1 MSELAHFPPETRV
14 GIYNRV
20 STEKKVQLE
29 ALDKQVEYTRKLVLE
44 NHLTLVNQYV
54 EPESGTEAEHRYE
67 YQRMLKDIQA
77 DRLDLVV
84 VKCSDRLCRSQ
95 VEWHNFI
102 KLILH
107 KNEFILLS

>member
-1 MSELAHFPPETRV
+1 MSELANFPPETRV

-67 YQRMLKDIQA
+67 YNVAERYSGKQIGF
-77 DRLDLVV
+77 
-84 VKCSDRLCRSQ
+84 SCRE
-95 VEWHNFI
+95 VFRPI
-102 KLILH
+102 M
-107 KNEFILLS
+107 